1 MPKSFNVRASHINKT
16 EKFNNNVPAP
26 CNHSSSETTAEQKII
41 APDNS
46 KGNNA
51 NFPNPHMSVNN
62 VYNFDAHLWSKNT
75 ILIAGTSMIDGINK
89 KRISTNFKSIKVR
102 SFSGGTI
109 DDMFFELTPLLR
121 KKPAALDLNVDTNN
135 LSNET
140 SFQIDDKLLNFVH
153 FVKEN
158 NANCHVVL
166 SSQSI
171 DLMMERQI
179 SLLRGDTV
187 YYQNPHFTSMIT
199 AILDMVF
206 LVCTD
211 CI

>member
-1 MPKSFNVRASHINKT
+1 M
-16 EKFNNNVPAP
+16 EKFNNNVPAS
-26 CNHSSSETTAEQKII
+26 CNQSSSETPAKQKIN

-109 DDMFFELTPLLR
+109 DDMYFELTPLLR

-199 AILDMVF
+199 AIPDMVF

>member
-1 MPKSFNVRASHINKT
+1 MEKS
-16 EKFNNNVPAP
+16 NNNVPAL
-26 CNHSSSETTAEQKII
+26 CNQSSSETPAKQKIN

>member
-1 MPKSFNVRASHINKT
+1 MEKS
-16 EKFNNNVPAP
+16 NNNVPAS
-26 CNHSSSETTAEQKII
+26 CNQSSSETPAKQKIN

>member
-1 MPKSFNVRASHINKT
+1 MEKS
-16 EKFNNNVPAP
+16 NNNVPAS
-26 CNHSSSETTAEQKII
+26 CNQSSSETPAKQKIN

-109 DDMFFELTPLLR
+109 DDMYFELTPLLR

-153 FVKEN
+153 FFKEN

>member
-1 MPKSFNVRASHINKT
+1 M
-16 EKFNNNVPAP
+16 EKFNNNVPAS
-26 CNHSSSETTAEQKII
+26 CNQSSSETPAKQKIN

>member
-1 MPKSFNVRASHINKT
+1 MEKS
-16 EKFNNNVPAP
+16 NNNVPAS
-26 CNHSSSETTAEQKII
+26 CNQSSSETPAKQKIN

-109 DDMFFELTPLLR
+109 DDMYFELTPLLR

-166 SSQSI
+166 SSKSI

>member
-1 MPKSFNVRASHINKT
+1 M
-16 EKFNNNVPAP
+16 EKFNNNVPAS
-26 CNHSSSETTAEQKII
+26 CNQSSSETPAKQKIN

-109 DDMFFELTPLLR
+109 DDMYFELTPLLR

>member
-1 MPKSFNVRASHINKT
+1 MEKS
-16 EKFNNNVPAP
+16 NNNVPAS
-26 CNHSSSETTAEQKII
+26 CNQSSSETPAKQKIN

-109 DDMFFELTPLLR
+109 DDMYFELTPLLR

-158 NANCHVVL
+158 NVNCHVVL

>member
-1 MPKSFNVRASHINKT
+1 
-16 EKFNNNVPAP
+16 
-26 CNHSSSETTAEQKII
+26 
-41 APDNS
+41 
-46 KGNNA
+46 
-51 NFPNPHMSVNN
+51 MSVNN

>member
-1 MPKSFNVRASHINKT
+1 MEKS
-16 EKFNNNVPAP
+16 NNNVPAS
-26 CNHSSSETTAEQKII
+26 CNQSSSETPAKQKIN

-109 DDMFFELTPLLR
+109 DDMYFELTPLLR

-135 LSNET
+135 LSTET

-166 SSQSI
+166 SSKSI

>member
-1 MPKSFNVRASHINKT
+1 MEKS
-16 EKFNNNVPAP
+16 NNNVPAS
-26 CNHSSSETTAEQKII
+26 CNQSSSETPAKQKIN

-109 DDMFFELTPLLR
+109 DDMYFELTPLLR

>member
-1 MPKSFNVRASHINKT
+1 MEKS
-16 EKFNNNVPAP
+16 NNNVPAS
-26 CNHSSSETTAEQKII
+26 CNQSSSETPAKQKIN

-62 VYNFDAHLWSKNT
+62 VDNFDAHLWSKNT

-109 DDMFFELTPLLR
+109 DDMYFELTPLLR

-166 SSQSI
+166 SSKSI